1 MTTSLLSEEQLR
13 QQIRVRL
20 VQGRL
25 LPVGGAYKIHKGTG
39 RPCIVCRREI
49 APTEIEHEADG
60 PGVVLIAHE
69 ACYRLWQEESVIQSV
84 AQTGPTCRYCG
95 RPIRGGEHRY
105 REPGGDAHVVCRD
118 TALRRGLQ

>member
-1 MTTSLLSEEQLR
+1 MLH
-13 QQIRVRL
+13 RVRIAHTL
-20 VQGRL
+20 G
-25 LPVGGAYKIHKGTG
+25 PVVNMSAD
-39 RPCIVCRREI
+39 
-49 APTEIEHEADG
+49 EADG

-118 TALRRGLQ
+118 TALRRRLQ